1 MPKIDVSVGELFD
14 KLSILEIKKAK
25 GLDVDIELR
34 GLSDAYQE
42 YNSVIS
48 RYLYI
53 HLKELN
59 SSLWLI
65 EDAKRKLEK
74 EQNFHDDFIQY
85 ARLVYILNDQRA
97 RIKRDIDN
105 VWNSE
110 IKEKKSHDATKRNKD
125 SQHLMGDILPN
136 TKGAE
141 IGVWTGSTSL
151 QFLERG
157 IESLQ
162 LIDPWSVEPYKQ
174 SDEYESY
181 DDYLTKYSR
190 ILGISKRD
198 EDFQQY
204 YDAIYSEVRARVETD
219 PRVTIHRMFSD
230 EWFDQNLK
238 K

>member
-1 MPKIDVSVGELFD
+1 MM
-14 KLSILEIKKAK
+14 
-25 GLDVDIELR
+25 
-34 GLSDAYQE
+34 
-42 YNSVIS
+42 
-48 RYLYI
+48 
-53 HLKELN
+53 
-59 SSLWLI
+59 
-65 EDAKRKLEK
+65 
-74 EQNFHDDFIQY
+74 
-85 ARLVYILNDQRA
+85 
-97 RIKRDIDN
+97 
-105 VWNSE
+105 
-110 IKEKKSHDATKRNKD
+110 ATKRNKD
-125 SQHLMGDILPN
+125 SRHLMGDILPN

-181 DDYLTKYSR
+181 DDYLTKYSK

-204 YDAIYSEVRARVETD
+204 YDAIYSEVRARVGTD

-230 EWFDQNLK
+230 EWFESKPEKVDWIYIDGDHGYQGCLNDLENALKIVKPGGMIMGDDYYWPDAQWGKEGVTRAVDRFLK
-238 K
+238 KYMLLKERRGETQYIIRV

>member
-25 GLDVDIELR
+25 GLDVDVELR
-34 GLSDAYQE
+34 GLTDAYQE
-42 YNSVIS
+42 YNNTIS

-110 IKEKKSHDATKRNKD
+110 IKEKKSHDGNQEK
-125 SQHLMGDILPN
+125 
-136 TKGAE
+136 
-141 IGVWTGSTSL
+141 
-151 QFLERG
+151 
-157 IESLQ
+157 
-162 LIDPWSVEPYKQ
+162 
-174 SDEYESY
+174 
-181 DDYLTKYSR
+181 
-190 ILGISKRD
+190 
-198 EDFQQY
+198 
-204 YDAIYSEVRARVETD
+204 
-219 PRVTIHRMFSD
+219 
-230 EWFDQNLK
+230 
-238 K
+238 

>member
-34 GLSDAYQE
+34 GLTDAYQE
-42 YNSVIS
+42 YNNTIS

-85 ARLVYILNDQRA
+85 ARLVYILNDHRA
-97 RIKRDIDN
+97 RIKREIDN

-110 IKEKKSHDATKRNKD
+110 IKEKKSHDGIT
-125 SQHLMGDILPN
+125 SQ
-136 TKGAE
+136 
-141 IGVWTGSTSL
+141 
-151 QFLERG
+151 
-157 IESLQ
+157 
-162 LIDPWSVEPYKQ
+162 
-174 SDEYESY
+174 
-181 DDYLTKYSR
+181 
-190 ILGISKRD
+190 
-198 EDFQQY
+198 
-204 YDAIYSEVRARVETD
+204 
-219 PRVTIHRMFSD
+219 
-230 EWFDQNLK
+230 
-238 K
+238 

>member
-25 GLDVDIELR
+25 GLDVDIELK

-42 YNSVIS
+42 YNNTIS

-110 IKEKKSHDATKRNKD
+110 IKEKKSHDGNQEK
-125 SQHLMGDILPN
+125 
-136 TKGAE
+136 
-141 IGVWTGSTSL
+141 
-151 QFLERG
+151 
-157 IESLQ
+157 
-162 LIDPWSVEPYKQ
+162 
-174 SDEYESY
+174 
-181 DDYLTKYSR
+181 
-190 ILGISKRD
+190 
-198 EDFQQY
+198 
-204 YDAIYSEVRARVETD
+204 
-219 PRVTIHRMFSD
+219 
-230 EWFDQNLK
+230 
-238 K
+238 

>member
-34 GLSDAYQE
+34 GLTDAYQE
-42 YNSVIS
+42 YNKTIT

-85 ARLVYILNDQRA
+85 ARLVYILNDHRA
-97 RIKRDIDN
+97 RIKREIDN

-110 IKEKKSHDATKRNKD
+110 IKEKKSHDGIT
-125 SQHLMGDILPN
+125 SQ
-136 TKGAE
+136 
-141 IGVWTGSTSL
+141 
-151 QFLERG
+151 
-157 IESLQ
+157 
-162 LIDPWSVEPYKQ
+162 
-174 SDEYESY
+174 
-181 DDYLTKYSR
+181 
-190 ILGISKRD
+190 
-198 EDFQQY
+198 
-204 YDAIYSEVRARVETD
+204 
-219 PRVTIHRMFSD
+219 
-230 EWFDQNLK
+230 
-238 K
+238 

>member
-1 MPKIDVSVGELFD
+1 MPKINVSVGELFD

-34 GLSDAYQE
+34 GLTDTYQE
-42 YNSVIS
+42 YNNTIS

-110 IKEKKSHDATKRNKD
+110 IKEKKSHDGNQEK
-125 SQHLMGDILPN
+125 
-136 TKGAE
+136 
-141 IGVWTGSTSL
+141 
-151 QFLERG
+151 
-157 IESLQ
+157 
-162 LIDPWSVEPYKQ
+162 
-174 SDEYESY
+174 
-181 DDYLTKYSR
+181 
-190 ILGISKRD
+190 
-198 EDFQQY
+198 
-204 YDAIYSEVRARVETD
+204 
-219 PRVTIHRMFSD
+219 
-230 EWFDQNLK
+230 
-238 K
+238 

>member
-74 EQNFHDDFIQY
+74 EKNFHDDFIQY

-110 IKEKKSHDATKRNKD
+110 IKEKKSHDGNQEK
-125 SQHLMGDILPN
+125 
-136 TKGAE
+136 
-141 IGVWTGSTSL
+141 
-151 QFLERG
+151 
-157 IESLQ
+157 
-162 LIDPWSVEPYKQ
+162 
-174 SDEYESY
+174 
-181 DDYLTKYSR
+181 
-190 ILGISKRD
+190 
-198 EDFQQY
+198 
-204 YDAIYSEVRARVETD
+204 
-219 PRVTIHRMFSD
+219 
-230 EWFDQNLK
+230 
-238 K
+238 

>member
-34 GLSDAYQE
+34 GLTDAYQE
-42 YNSVIS
+42 YNNTIS

-110 IKEKKSHDATKRNKD
+110 IKEKKSHDGNQEK
-125 SQHLMGDILPN
+125 
-136 TKGAE
+136 
-141 IGVWTGSTSL
+141 
-151 QFLERG
+151 
-157 IESLQ
+157 
-162 LIDPWSVEPYKQ
+162 
-174 SDEYESY
+174 
-181 DDYLTKYSR
+181 
-190 ILGISKRD
+190 
-198 EDFQQY
+198 
-204 YDAIYSEVRARVETD
+204 
-219 PRVTIHRMFSD
+219 
-230 EWFDQNLK
+230 
-238 K
+238 